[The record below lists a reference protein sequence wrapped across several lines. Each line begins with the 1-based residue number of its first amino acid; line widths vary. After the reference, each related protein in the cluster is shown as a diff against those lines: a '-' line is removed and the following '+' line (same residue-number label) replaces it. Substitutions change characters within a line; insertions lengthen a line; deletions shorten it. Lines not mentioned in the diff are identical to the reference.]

1 MEGQNEPMQ
10 EGEARAILEKLSH
23 MRAAIKGIVPPA
35 PGLKRGSRHLKLFG
49 GLTLRDALS
58 LQLEIMPIP
67 LRPLETV
74 PARRAADIVRVGAI
88 DDHAHGDLSLKPLS
102 YQ

>member
-1 MEGQNEPMQ
+1 
-10 EGEARAILEKLSH
+10 

-58 LQLEIMPIP
+58 LQLERIRISFLRIP
-67 LRPLETV
+67 LLPVSTGGDDGERGSDE
-74 PARRAADIVRVGAI
+74 GA
-88 DDHAHGDLSLKPLS
+88 
-102 YQ
+102 